1 MVLYRLY
8 CCCCTSNLDAA
19 KFIGIT
25 YQLLHIIGLI
35 QVFILVNK
43 LEGVLSDLTYG
54 AIGILVTLV
63 LVDLGLIHG
72 IFNKNGCLLM
82 TWSAVTAIFTVLQAI
97 GTIWALSLSFD
108 LALFLVGIAIILA
121 NIRAILTVSM
131 AKKEIDQ
138 EKRNAVISI
147 AGQEVA
153 SNTQIK
159 CIA

>member
-1 MVLYRLY
+1 M
-8 CCCCTSNLDAA
+8 
-19 KFIGIT
+19 II
-25 YQLLHIIGLI
+25 LLGD
-35 QVFILVNK
+35 
-43 LEGVLSDLTYG
+43 LEGGFAIIEGAIGTRIAFALIDCDWIHGCELKGAMQSLSDLTYG

-97 GTIWALSLSFD
+97 GTIWALSISFD